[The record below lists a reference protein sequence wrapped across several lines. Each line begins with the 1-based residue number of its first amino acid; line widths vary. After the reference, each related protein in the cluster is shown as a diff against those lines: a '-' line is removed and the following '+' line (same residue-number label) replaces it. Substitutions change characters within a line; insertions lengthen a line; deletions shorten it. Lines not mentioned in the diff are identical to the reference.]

1 MNLPLF
7 FQNLWQL
14 LQRRIILQVSPTIN
28 VQICCIRSPAGTSD
42 FQLCI
47 CFHSKTPKLQLT
59 FSPAQSSN
67 RYTFHLPYNFF
78 FRCSSLGTCSDLFSS
93 QEWVGFFPSVYSSLH
108 FFLLSRHLSMCQPC
122 STSSPWWH
130 SELLLLLYTL
140 TILSC
145 FPTCCLS
152 QNTFHPL
159 ISKAQ
164 MLVRFPWWQQ
174 QL

>member
-1 MNLPLF
+1 M
-7 FQNLWQL
+7 

-28 VQICCIRSPAGTSD
+28 VQICYIRSPAGTSD

-47 CFHSKTPKLQLT
+47 CFHSKIQNFNL
-59 FSPAQSSN
+59 
-67 RYTFHLPYNFF
+67 YFHLHNHLIDTLSIYPIIFF
-78 FRCSSLGTCSDLFSS
+78 SFSVPLLELVQTYSLAKSG
-93 QEWVGFFPSVYSSLH
+93 WVFFPAVYSSLH

-152 QNTFHPL
+152 RNTFHPL

-164 MLVRFPWWQQ
+164 MLVLFP
-174 QL
+174 

>member
-1 MNLPLF
+1 MLES
-7 FQNLWQL
+7 
-14 LQRRIILQVSPTIN
+14 RIILQLSRTIN
-28 VQICCIRSPAGTSD
+28 VQICYIRSPAGTSD
-42 FQLCI
+42 FQLCV

-59 FSPAQSSN
+59 FSPAQLSDTLSI
-67 RYTFHLPYNFF
+67 YPIIFF
-78 FRCSSLGTCSDLFSS
+78 FFSVPLLEFVQTYSLAKSG
-93 QEWVGFFPSVYSSLH
+93 WVFFPSVYSSLH

-122 STSSPWWH
+122 STSSPRWH
-130 SELLLLLYTL
+130 SELLLVSYTL

-152 QNTFHPL
+152 WNTFHPL

>member
-1 MNLPLF
+1 MP
-7 FQNLWQL
+7 
-14 LQRRIILQVSPTIN
+14 QRRIILQILHTRN
-28 VQICCIRSPAGTSD
+28 VQICYIRSPAGTSD

-78 FRCSSLGTCSDLFSS
+78 SFSVPLLELVQTYS
-93 QEWVGFFPSVYSSLH
+93 VAKSGWVSFPSVYSSLH

-122 STSSPWWH
+122 SISSPQWH
-130 SELLLLLYTL
+130 SELLLLSYTL

-152 QNTFHPL
+152 RNTFHPL